1 VVLYKQ
7 WGFRFLLKWR
17 MMIFSLFFPWLV
29 KPVGCSGLASVGSV
43 FGYQCLQ
50 TKLKGP
56 SISMEMENG
65 GFERPNV

>member
-1 VVLYKQ
+1 
-7 WGFRFLLKWR
+7 
-17 MMIFSLFFPWLV
+17 MFSLLFPLLV
-29 KPVGCSGLASVGSV
+29 KPVACIGLGSVGSV